1 MTGKVF
7 LYGAYQDGTMPSNV
21 ATDVNFGDV
30 TIQRTLT
37 KVLTGAGFVVE
48 PVLPDDNDKLLA
60 ITKDDY
66 LVIGGG
72 GLLHP
77 NCLNRPALEPC
88 QAKKAVFGVGINW
101 ENGTNR
107 QTVKDLQEVAG
118 FFADIPFV
126 VVRDWQTKAV
136 LRLEHAK
143 VCPDPVLSNWIGP
156 GEPGTE
162 KALAIDH
169 GLEAEPD
176 EKTICLRKL
185 YWDQKAEL
193 ITDIGQLTKFG
204 RIRTS
209 AYHGMLLSLVVNA
222 TADVY
227 VHNAKHEAFLMSYW
241 DKLDVTYG
249 ANFVSVS
256 STKQEWFKAEADKH
270 LAMLV
275 DYLKG

>member
-7 LYGAYQDGTMPSNV
+7 LYGAYQDGTMPSLV

-37 KVLTGAGFVVE
+37 KVLTAAGFVVE
-48 PVLPDDNDKLLA
+48 PVLPDDNDKLAA
-60 ITKDDY
+60 ITKDDL

-77 NCLNRPALEPC
+77 NCLNRPALEVCP
-88 QAKKAVFGVGINW
+88 AKKAVFGVGINW
-101 ENGTNR
+101 ENDTGR

-118 FFADIPFV
+118 FFVDIPFV
-126 VVRDWQTKAV
+126 VVRDWQTKAM

-143 VCPDPVLSNWIGP
+143 VCPDPVLANWIGP

-169 GLEAEPD
+169 GLEAGPD
-176 EKTICLRKL
+176 EKLICLRKL
-185 YWDQKAEL
+185 YWDGKAEL
-193 ITDIGQLTKFG
+193 ITDIQQLAKFG

-222 TADVY
+222 TADVHM
-227 VHNAKHEAFLMSYW
+227 HNVKQEAFLMSYW
-241 DKLDVTYG
+241 DKLQVTYNKG
-249 ANFVSVS
+249 FVTVS
-256 STKQEWFKAEADKH
+256 STEQAWFKAEADKH
-270 LAMLV
+270 LTMLV